1 MRGLFLI
8 CAGICTVA
16 AFSQGQTAP
25 TAPEIRVRILDYKTG
40 QPLNGRKVWLTLF
53 DSEEQYRNRT
63 FVAMEGKTG
72 ADGTAVFRF
81 STGPPPRILVVYPED
96 FACTEPGPKR
106 FPTETI
112 AQQGIVGNLIDVRLC
127 KPHTSAFPDPHPGE
141 LVFYAHRLNLWERI
155 RRAMQ
160 E

>member
-16 AFSQGQTAP
+16 AFSQGQTAT
-25 TAPEIRVRILDYKTG
+25 TASEVRVRLLDYKTG

-53 DSEEQYRNRT
+53 DSEEQYRNKT
-63 FVAMEGKTG
+63 IVAMEGKTG
-72 ADGTAVFRF
+72 TDGTAVFRF
-81 STGPPPRILVVYPED
+81 STGPAPKLLVVVPED

-106 FPTETI
+106 FATEAI
-112 AQQGIVGNLIDVRLC
+112 ARHGIVGNLIEVPLC
-127 KPHTSAFPDPHPGE
+127 KPHTSAFPNPRPGE
-141 LVFYAHRLNLWERI
+141 LVFYAHRLNLWQRI